1 MCDFLLLACVWLSGC
16 LKVCPVVLLRGLKV
30 SVYTGAGDRGTDWS
44 VYWPVYPAMSS
55 CHAYVVICFTKPVWE
70 NGFVEP
76 MGTHAPC
83 AERGS

>member
-16 LKVCPVVLLRGLKV
+16 LKVCPVVLLRLVPRLCGHLFRQCDHV
-30 SVYTGAGDRGTDWS
+30 INVIN
-44 VYWPVYPAMSS
+44 
-55 CHAYVVICFTKPVWE
+55 VVIWE